1 MMPHSLE
8 THFLLLRHM
17 DQLAPKVDGHRCLS
31 PLMYK
36 AKAHSRYGRDIV
48 GSERW
53 QRQPQQQSYVRFQR
67 LIMHHISI
75 AS

>member
-1 MMPHSLE
+1 MCPAAQVTKYIDILGP
-8 THFLLLRHM
+8 
-17 DQLAPKVDGHRCLS
+17 A

-53 QRQPQQQSYVRFQR
+53 QQQSHVLFQR
-67 LIMHHISI
+67 LGSSDDTMCIT
-75 AS
+75 